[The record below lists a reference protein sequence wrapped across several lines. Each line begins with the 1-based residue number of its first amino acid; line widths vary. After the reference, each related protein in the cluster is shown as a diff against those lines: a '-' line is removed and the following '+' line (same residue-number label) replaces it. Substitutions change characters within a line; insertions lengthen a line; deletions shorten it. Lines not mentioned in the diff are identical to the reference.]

1 MANTNSQGTG
11 LSPVVDN
18 GNSIA
23 KPIPA
28 TIKGDP
34 NSVQN
39 QILQAADY
47 YGPMIYQ
54 QLGFFSS
61 LELSDDKNMD
71 FIPVSQTRT
80 NTKLFVV
87 GLLPPSAVVSGKLL
101 DRSASIRNITQSDTN
116 GGWKSKGA
124 SNASASR
131 KGSSKTVNLEA
142 LNKSNLGQRFMEAQF
157 NEILATQMALDA
169 MANTPP
175 LQLLVNPQSFKLSS
189 EKIISDGGFT
199 REGPIIEHWGDQQD
213 KIEASGKLAA
223 FMAVDANP
231 PVASGPTGG
240 GPGLTRVAR
249 NYSASYQNFLSLY
262 LLYRNNGGLYTKG
275 LEDKLLT
282 RLSLVRSI
290 YIYYDSVMY
299 IGSFDSFTI
308 TETDSNPYSLEYSY
322 QFTVR
327 ASFMLDSPTENDY
340 KVQKLSQSDPALRS
354 NDKQLSPKLVSD
366 TGGGPVA
373 FPPIS
378 TIPAGDPLLDRVIQD
393 IG

>member
-101 DRSASIRNITQSDTN
+101 DNQPR
-116 GGWKSKGA
+116 
-124 SNASASR
+124 
-131 KGSSKTVNLEA
+131 
-142 LNKSNLGQRFMEAQF
+142 
-157 NEILATQMALDA
+157 
-169 MANTPP
+169 
-175 LQLLVNPQSFKLSS
+175 
-189 EKIISDGGFT
+189 
-199 REGPIIEHWGDQQD
+199 
-213 KIEASGKLAA
+213 
-223 FMAVDANP
+223 
-231 PVASGPTGG
+231 
-240 GPGLTRVAR
+240 
-249 NYSASYQNFLSLY
+249 
-262 LLYRNNGGLYTKG
+262 
-275 LEDKLLT
+275 
-282 RLSLVRSI
+282 
-290 YIYYDSVMY
+290 
-299 IGSFDSFTI
+299 
-308 TETDSNPYSLEYSY
+308 
-322 QFTVR
+322 
-327 ASFMLDSPTENDY
+327 
-340 KVQKLSQSDPALRS
+340 
-354 NDKQLSPKLVSD
+354 
-366 TGGGPVA
+366 
-373 FPPIS
+373 
-378 TIPAGDPLLDRVIQD
+378 
-393 IG
+393 